1 MTPLG
6 SDLFR
11 CFGLHY
17 YDVIGCGVIKLDVA
31 IKFLPDQVLYDR
43 LLV

>member
-6 SDLFR
+6 SDLFG

-17 YDVIGCGVIKLDVA
+17 CGVIGCGIINLDVA
-31 IKFLPDQVLYDR
+31 IKFLLDQVLNDR